1 MQIEFPFYFKR
12 GFFPVPLPSETLS
25 PLEQIRTN
33 SVVHQAIQTKYYP
46 LNEKA
51 IYSN

>member
-1 MQIEFPFYFKR
+1 MQIEFFFYFKR
-12 GFFPVPLPSETLS
+12 EFSPVPLPSETLS

-33 SVVHQAIQTKYYP
+33 SIVHRFIQTKYYP
-46 LNEKA
+46 LNERA